1 MTRRAGEL
9 LREEIAA
16 QGSVRRSDVDAARHE
31 LVSLA
36 RKLIEQGDIRVGN
49 HIEDEDL
56 VE

>member
-16 QGSVRRSDVDAARHE
+16 QGGIRRSDVDAARQE

-49 HIEDEDL
+49 HVEDEDL

>member
-9 LREEIAA
+9 LREEISAR
-16 QGSVRRSDVDAARHE
+16 GGTRRSEVDAARQE

-49 HIEDEDL
+49 QIEDEDL